1 MKVNNST
8 PQMNTTF
15 SQANKTQVTTNRSFG
30 AQLKAGL
37 SATAN
42 AVGGAASMA
51 APFLPGGNVISAALA
66 GAKNL
71 GTNSSA
77 LTAAG
82 SSGGAAPVS
91 TNAAGGA
98 ASNNA
103 GIGSIP
109 GSSNNSVLSSANAM
123 MEKQAALNMQMLQ
136 VQQKFNDE
144 SRVFNTVSNA
154 IKNRTDSAKNSA
166 RNIN

>member
-8 PQMNTTF
+8 PQLNTTF

-30 AQLKAGL
+30 SQLKAGL

-71 GTNSSA
+71 GSSSSA

-91 TNAAGGA
+91 TNAASGGV
-98 ASNNA
+98 A
-103 GIGSIP
+103 GGGGVP
-109 GSSNNSVLSSANAM
+109 GSSNNPVLASANAM

>member
-8 PQMNTTF
+8 PQLNTTF

-42 AVGGAASMA
+42 AVGGAGSMA
-51 APFLPGGNVISAALA
+51 APVLPGGNVISAALA

-71 GTNSSA
+71 GSSSSA

-91 TNAAGGA
+91 TNAAAGGA
-98 ASNNA
+98 A
-103 GIGSIP
+103 GGGGVP
-109 GSSNNSVLSSANAM
+109 GSSNNPVLASANAM